1 MSFLLDTNVLA
12 ELRKPRPHAPVA
24 AWYEGVGDEELF
36 LSVLVVGEIQQGV
49 TRLRRKDPRQAAVY
63 EAWLGRLRREFADRV
78 LPVSQDVALAW
89 GPLAPR
95 QRRRGGS
102 LVLGGLLERRRRPE
116 PGRRGRRL
124 QLAGGAP
131 QAHGDPLDQTEPG
144 LRVGGT
150 LVD

>member
-12 ELRKPRPHAPVA
+12 ELRKPRPHPSVA

-63 EAWLGRLRREFADRV
+63 EAWLGKLRREFADRV

-89 GPLAPR
+89 GRLA
-95 QRRRGGS
+95 
-102 LVLGGLLERRRRPE
+102 
-116 PGRRGRRL
+116 
-124 QLAGGAP
+124 A
-131 QAHGDPLDQTEPG
+131 GDPLPVVDGLLAATALVHGLTVATRNVADFEPTG
-144 LRVGGT
+144 VALLNPFEG
-150 LVD
+150 

>member
-12 ELRKPRPHAPVA
+12 ELRKPRPHPSVA

-63 EAWLGRLRREFADRV
+63 EAWLGKLRREFADRV

-89 GPLAPR
+89 GRLA
-95 QRRRGGS
+95 
-102 LVLGGLLERRRRPE
+102 
-116 PGRRGRRL
+116 
-124 QLAGGAP
+124 A
-131 QAHGDPLDQTEPG
+131 GDPLPVVDALLAATALVHGLTVVTRNVADFEPAG
-144 LRVGGT
+144 VALLNPFEG
-150 LVD
+150 